1 MISSKSI
8 IVYIPLFVLSIVI
21 SKESVLYLG
30 FPKNDSTY
38 INIEK
43 INSLIKNSID
53 QSYDVIDVND
63 FNQMKSYMNSYLRE
77 SRKLRSEGKKKE
89 YISYDIN
96 FADYYNMICQCSFYN

>member
-77 SRKLRSEGKKKE
+77 SRKLRSEGKKKRI
-89 YISYDIN
+89 YLI
-96 FADYYNMICQCSFYN
+96 